1 MTARRTLAALWT
13 LAVLVACSIPG
24 DALRSFAILTPDKLY
39 HALAFIG
46 FALVWRWAGVRPLAV
61 LVSGIAFAV
70 FIEVWQ
76 ATLPIGRFADPYDT
90 LADIVGLLFGLWTAR
105 VAQKARAK
113 QSREGTF
120 PAMPCPTDPP
130 TSAAST
136 GCISNSA
143 PRWRSSSSSAPS
155 PSPPLPRRN

>member
-105 VAQKARAK
+105 VAQKAWDERQQRTA
-113 QSREGTF
+113 G
-120 PAMPCPTDPP
+120 
-130 TSAAST
+130 
-136 GCISNSA
+136 
-143 PRWRSSSSSAPS
+143 
-155 PSPPLPRRN
+155 